1 MHGIGTPY
9 GEAYSIG
16 NVLWFGGAQLLYGRL
31 WLCLLGRYQWRSHIA
46 IVL

>member
-1 MHGIGTPY
+1 M
-9 GEAYSIG
+9 
-16 NVLWFGGAQLLYGRL
+16 LWFGGAQLLYGRL